1 MMIDLI
7 KKTMFTGIGVASLTK
22 DKIEEI
28 AQEFVDRGKLSEQE
42 GEKII
47 EEMMTKTEES
57 KEELRNQ
64 IDQMIETT
72 LGKMQLARASDI
84 EDLQKEIS
92 SLKTKIEALDS
103 DE

>member
-1 MMIDLI
+1 MIDLI